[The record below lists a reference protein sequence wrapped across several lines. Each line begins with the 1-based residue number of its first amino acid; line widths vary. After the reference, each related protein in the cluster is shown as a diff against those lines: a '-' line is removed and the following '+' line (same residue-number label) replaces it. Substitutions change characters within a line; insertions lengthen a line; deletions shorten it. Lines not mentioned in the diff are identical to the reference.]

1 MTIEDLAYAM
11 LTWLSSRTQRDTR
24 EPVAL
29 SEFVDEDVLIQQA
42 EEAARLLEHRGHVS
56 MLETLG
62 WIGVSITFEG
72 LREADRVCGEQVN
85 HGARFDH
92 ALEQLVTQA
101 SAAPAGAIQLQSFV
115 ATTLFLGGHLDVA
128 VVLRAARFLRDY
140 GLAVLTP
147 AEGHP
152 QTLTLTSDG
161 ENCAMSGKKVRKYMS
176 DQSTP
181 TAGPTFIQNVHGGT
195 AAQGFKVTQN
205 VGVQPDQL
213 AGLVRQLRGLAGEVP
228 EQAREEFLQDV
239 EVLEDTEQAPA
250 QRMRAGQRIVAA
262 LNAVPAL
269 LAAVE
274 GSRAVIETVSQMVS
288 ALGG

>member
-1 MTIEDLAYAM
+1 MTTEDLAYAM

-24 EPVAL
+24 ESVAL
-29 SEFVDEDVLIQQA
+29 SEFAGEDVLVQQA
-42 EEAARLLEHRGHVS
+42 EEAVRLLEKRGHVS
-56 MLETLG
+56 MLETLA

-72 LREADRVCGEQVN
+72 LREADRVSAERAN
-85 HGARFDH
+85 HGAQFNH
-92 ALEQLVTQA
+92 ALDQLVAQA
-101 SAAPAGAIQLQSFV
+101 FAAPDGAIQLQSFV

-147 AEGHP
+147 AEGQP
-152 QTLTLTSDG
+152 QTLTLTSGG
-161 ENCAMSGKKVRKYMS
+161 EDCAMSGKKVRKYMS

-181 TAGPTFIQNVHGGT
+181 TAGPTFTQIVHGGT
-195 AAQGFKVTQN
+195 AAQGFNVTQN

-213 AGLVRQLRGLAGEVP
+213 AGLVRQLRGLAEEVP

-239 EVLEDTEQAPA
+239 EVLEDTEQAPEE
-250 QRMRAGQRIVAA
+250 RRHAGQRIVAA

-269 LAAVE
+269 QAAVE
-274 GSRAVIETVSQMVS
+274 GGQAIVETVRQVIG